1 MRLELS
7 SQPVEPFLVIGDA
20 MVRAYGNA
28 LVDNFGY
35 TLCYFHGTSMI
46 FSCGWYIWVSGFFFI
61 FYLVFILHTGLTVM
75 VPKMR
80 NIYPWWE

>member
-46 FSCGWYIWVSGFFFI
+46 FSCGWYIWVSGLLFFI
-61 FYLVFILHTGLTVM
+61 LSLFYIRV
-75 VPKMR
+75 
-80 NIYPWWE
+80 